1 MTPRADE
8 LSAHLDRDRLIGR
21 LQALVR
27 ARSENPPGE
36 EAEAGGVASA
46 FCAELGLEV
55 ATEYAQPGRPN
66 VIARWEGD
74 ASGRTLGYCS
84 HIDVVPAGDHSLWDV
99 DPYAAEIHDGSMY
112 GRGTA
117 DAKGPIAAALEAVA
131 MLKDAGFEPDATLE
145 LELVC
150 DEESGGFQGAGY
162 LVDKGLIA
170 PDVAIVGEPTALRV
184 VRAQRGIAWSR
195 ITTRGVAAHG
205 SAPERGVNAI
215 YHMAEIV
222 RHLVDCL
229 PDITHPVVGGPTVSV
244 GTINGGA
251 KLNIIPASC
260 TIEVDRRTVPGE
272 TDASVIE
279 SFEAAVERARETYPD
294 IDARIEIVDSGVPF
308 EVPESSELVQT
319 MMGAIS
325 ETTGNPADVI
335 GFRGASDARFLAQA
349 GADVIVF
356 GPGDITVAHTAR
368 ESIDLLQL
376 EHGAVAYALA
386 FSRLLAA
393 D

>member
-1 MTPRADE
+1 MGLSLSD
-8 LSAHLDRDRLIGR
+8 LSAHLDRERLVGR

-46 FCAELGLEV
+46 FCSELGLAV
-55 ATEYAQPGRPN
+55 RTEYAQPGRPN
-66 VIARWEGD
+66 VIARWEG
-74 ASGRTLGYCS
+74 ASDGRTLGYCS
-84 HIDVVPAGDHSLWDV
+84 HIDVVPAGDPSLWAV
-99 DPYAAEIHDGSMY
+99 DPYGAEIRDGAMF
-112 GRGTA
+112 GRGTS

-131 MLKDAGFEPDATLE
+131 ILKESGFEPAGNLE
-145 LELVC
+145 LQLVS

-162 LVDKGLIA
+162 LVDNGLISA
-170 PDVAIVGEPTALRV
+170 DMAIVGEPTALRV

-195 ITTRGVAAHG
+195 ITTHGIAAHG

-244 GTINGGA
+244 GTIHGGA

-260 TIEVDRRTVPGE
+260 TIEVDRRTIPGE
-272 TDASVIE
+272 TDASVIAG
-279 SFEAAVERARETYPD
+279 FEAAVEKARKVYPD
-294 IDARIEIVDSGVPF
+294 INAHIEIVDSGMPF
-308 EVPESSELVQT
+308 EIPESSELVAT
-319 MMGAIS
+319 MTGAVAEVIGS
-325 ETTGNPADVI
+325 DAEVI

-356 GPGDITVAHTAR
+356 GPGDITLAHTAR
-368 ESIDLLQL
+368 ESIDLDQL
-376 EHGAVAYALA
+376 EQGALAYASA
-386 FSRLLAA
+386 FARLLGPA
-393 D
+393 